1 MTRKDINLYSPRLRV
16 SESAR
21 RADSRPI
28 LHRARLVVPISQP
41 IIEDGAVVVADDVIL
56 DVGPFKL
63 LRRQWLEASAQDHD
77 ETALLPALVNA
88 HVHLDLS
95 GLSGQVQRQG
105 SMAEWIRRVL
115 AIKERVDKDHMDRAR
130 SQAQNS
136 LNAFGTGIVGDINSS
151 GNVPASNGTVITR
164 TFIEIFGLGTE
175 SLEDAL
181 GGLPPTV
188 QEMLADGQP
197 SVSLAVHAPYTTS
210 AALIRQIKEWG
221 TARSKVI
228 SVHAA
233 ESEEEVLFLRTGRG
247 PLRDILEERGHEP
260 ANWEVPGCG
269 SVTYLD
275 RLGLLDPHT
284 LCVHVVKVSK
294 EEVDLLKHSGAG
306 VCLCPRSNLFIGNG
320 LPPVNRLLEA
330 QISCALGTD
339 SLASNTDLNLFEEMR
354 VLMERCS
361 ISPDVVLA
369 MATLHGSRN
378 LGLGSTYGSLEKGKK
393 WLAIR
398 VAATDSEAVVAAGC
412 RGDLE
417 WVK

>member
-1 MTRKDINLYSPRLRV
+1 
-16 SESAR
+16 
-21 RADSRPI
+21 
-28 LHRARLVVPISQP
+28 VPISQP

-77 ETALLPALVNA
+77 ETVLLPALVNA

-95 GLSGQVQRQG
+95 GLSGQVHRQG
-105 SMAEWIRRVL
+105 SMAEWIRSVL
-115 AIKERVDKDHMDRAR
+115 AIKEQVDKDHMDWAR
-130 SQAQNS
+130 SHALNS
-136 LNAFGTGIVGDINSS
+136 LYNFGTGIVGDINSS
-151 GNVPASNGTVITR
+151 GNMPASNGTVITR
-164 TFIEIFGLGTE
+164 TFVEIFGLCTE

-181 GGLPPTV
+181 GGLPPTI
-188 QEMLADGQP
+188 QEALADGQQ
-197 SVSLAVHAPYTTS
+197 SMSLAVHAPYTTS
-210 AALIRQIKEWG
+210 AALMRQIKEWG
-221 TARSKVI
+221 TARSKVV

-233 ESEEEVLFLRTGRG
+233 ESEEEILFLRTGRG
-247 PLRDILEERGHEP
+247 PLRDLLEERGHDP
-260 ANWEVPGCG
+260 GHWEVPGCG

-275 RLGLLDPHT
+275 RLDLLDPHT
-284 LCVHVVKVSK
+284 LCVHVVKVSE
-294 EEVDLLKHSGAG
+294 EEVELLKQSGAG

-320 LPPVNRLLEA
+320 LPPFDRLLEA
-330 QISCALGTD
+330 HISCALGTD
-339 SLASNTDLNLFEEMR
+339 SLASNADLNLFEEMR
-354 VLMERCS
+354 VLVERCS
-361 ISPDVVLA
+361 ISPEVVLA

-398 VAATDSEAVVAAGC
+398 VEATDSETVIAAGC